1 MPGYGE
7 PGTRLATALRLHESR
22 AVRATVSRG
31 SNPTLSAIKPYLS
44 MSYVIVSAIIP
55 VPIYGA

>member
-1 MPGYGE
+1 MKVSKVSELLNSGLEG
-7 PGTRLATALRLHESR
+7 
-22 AVRATVSRG
+22 VRVIRTVG

-44 MSYVIVSAIIP
+44 ISYAIVSAIIP

>member
-31 SNPTLSAIKPYLS
+31 SNPTLSANVAINTLNCKAFYL
-44 MSYVIVSAIIP
+44 A
-55 VPIYGA
+55 